1 MNENNAR
8 NILDYGMSCAQLR
21 EVKVS
26 LQKFSRT
33 HSARARA
40 YLRHFREE

>member
-1 MNENNAR
+1 MNNAR

-26 LQKFSRT
+26 LQKFSHT
-33 HSARARA
+33 HSARA
-40 YLRHFREE
+40 YLRHFREK